1 MGDRYPM
8 FPVRPAGPLQD
19 WECYRDDQFGYS
31 YAHTWLSTGGPY
43 HCTKCGKEW
52 NASVLPGF
60 TATIQPP
67 PTAIDYRSHAEA
79 LAAAL
84 EGLIAEQE
92 QYMTDERTD
101 EAIATARAALSAWR
115 SLKEGR

>member
-1 MGDRYPM
+1 MGKRKFVESNEGPC
-8 FPVRPAGPLQD
+8 PKRPAGHRPPEGHLFQSPTNTPPVWCIYCD
-19 WECYRDDQFGYS
+19 GY
-31 YAHTWLSTGGPY
+31 AIGQ
-43 HCTKCGKEW
+43 
-52 NASVLPGF
+52 VLP
-60 TATIQPP
+60 ATK
-67 PTAIDYRSHAEA
+67 ADYRSHAEA

-115 SLKEGR
+115 SLKDGR